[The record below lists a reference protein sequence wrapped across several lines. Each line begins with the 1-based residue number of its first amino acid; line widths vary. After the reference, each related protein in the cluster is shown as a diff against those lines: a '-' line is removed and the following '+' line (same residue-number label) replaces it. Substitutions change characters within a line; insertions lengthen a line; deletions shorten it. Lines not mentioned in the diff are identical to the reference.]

1 MWRQA
6 VAMALRSV
14 QTCIPVFFYAWTC
27 AAAAPVQTLTRCE
40 DLAGWSTSA
49 ELSNDSHEGSSSI
62 AASIPAGETEL
73 VSYDFAATGLQIS
86 DSHSLSFWW
95 KTEGNGLRDFRIRVR
110 DHPLEGGA
118 LLTYRL
124 WSGQE
129 PPRGWQLA
137 VVELARP
144 DRSSDDED
152 QYERR
157 ITFRAASRQ
166 DSEARLFIDH
176 IVSMD
181 RIFSWKIKAPRQ
193 GDSASSLAG
202 PGLDQS
208 RWYFPIEFANHAT
221 KPIRILLGS
230 EGQTLWTQMLR
241 PGTNEVLLPI
251 PPHLLD
257 EREDPDR
264 IPLWAQLPGLDH
276 TRRHWLADLR
286 QGGRSQIWD
295 QFVSARQNGTEA
307 ILPDFSYAGY
317 HYFGKRVPDAT
328 HPVFDV
334 TEYGAIPDD
343 DLSDQSAIAGAIAA
357 AVANGSGIVF
367 FPPGEFLVNTDAD
380 KNEAGEFTPIN
391 IHGSNIVLRGSGSRQ
406 GGTIIRQV
414 NHMPPADENLYS
426 SPYMFHFSPRRRSS
440 RVLATITEGA
450 SRETFWLEVAD
461 SSRLEV
467 GQRVTV
473 AMKSTAAVNEF
484 LVPRLPEHLGGRLQ
498 TDGLEI
504 VEEHGIA
511 EIQGNRIRLYE
522 PLHTNVNPEYEWKVR
537 SHPHLEEIGI
547 EDISFHGSFL
557 EDFVHHK
564 NAIHDGGWS
573 LLKLNR
579 CVNCWVRRTSFVN
592 ASRALDISASRAVS
606 VYHVTLAGNRAH
618 YAVKSQGSYGIW
630 VALSEDLAGQLHGV
644 GMSHGSTGNVFWR
657 VDMHPGQSVDIH
669 KTIPSYANLYD
680 QVSNGRLY
688 GSSGTGIPP
697 HHLRH
702 LVFWNFNHGGDDTYY
717 DFWEGYLRFLH
728 PIVVGFHGNPA
739 SFNARNLEALESNGT
754 AVEPASLF
762 EEQLKMRLTA
772 VPVSLDGLDREW
784 GTLRNTPLPGFA
796 VPESLEAPLE

>member
-1 MWRQA
+1 
-6 VAMALRSV
+6 MALRSV
-14 QTCIPVFFYAWTC
+14 QACIPVFFYAWTC

-40 DLAGWSTSA
+40 DLSGWSASA
-49 ELSNDSHEGSSSI
+49 ELSSDSHEGSTSI

-73 VSYDFAATGLQIS
+73 ISFDFARTGLQIS
-86 DSHSLSFWW
+86 NSHSLSFWW
-95 KTEGNGLRDFRIRVR
+95 KTEGYGLRDLRIRVR
-110 DHPLEGGA
+110 DHPLGGGA

-124 WSGQE
+124 WSGGP

-137 VVELARP
+137 VVELASP
-144 DRSSDDED
+144 HRSSDDED

-157 ITFRAASRQ
+157 ITFRATSRQ

-181 RIFSWKIKAPRQ
+181 RIYSWRIKAPRQ
-193 GDSASSLAG
+193 GDSAASLAR
-202 PGLDQS
+202 PGSDQS
-208 RWYFPIEFANHAT
+208 RWYFPIEFANHAA
-221 KPIRILLGS
+221 KPFRILLGS

-241 PGTNEVLLPI
+241 PGTNEVRLPI

-257 EREDPDR
+257 ELEDPDR

-276 TRRHWLADLR
+276 TRRHWVADLR
-286 QGGRSQIWD
+286 QGGRSRVWD

-317 HYFGKRVPDAT
+317 HYFGKRVPDPT

-343 DLSDQSAIAGAIAA
+343 DLSDQSAIVGAIAA
-357 AVANGSGIVF
+357 AVRNGSGIVF
-367 FPPGEFLVNTDAD
+367 FPPGEFLVNTDSD

-414 NHMPPADENLYS
+414 NHMPPATDNLFS
-426 SPYMFHFSPRRRSS
+426 SPYMFHFSPRRRAS

-450 SRETFWLEVAD
+450 SRETFWLKVGD
-461 SSRLEV
+461 TSRLKV
-467 GQRVTV
+467 GQRVAV

-484 LVPRLPEHLGGRLQ
+484 LVPRLPEHLGERLQ

-504 VEEHGIA
+504 AEEHSIA
-511 EIQGNRIRLYE
+511 EIQGNRIRLHE
-522 PLHTNVNPEYEWKVR
+522 PLHANVNPEFEWKVR
-537 SHPHLEEIGI
+537 SHPHLEEVGV

-557 EDFVHHK
+557 EEFVHHK

-592 ASRALDISASRAVS
+592 ASRALDIVGSAAVS

-618 YAVKSQGSYGIW
+618 YAIKSQASYGIW

-680 QVSNGRLY
+680 QVANGRLY
-688 GSSGTGIPP
+688 GSSGTGVPP

-702 LVFWNFNHGGDDTYY
+702 LVFWNFNHGGDDSYY

-739 SFNARNLEALESNGT
+739 SFNTRNLEVLESNGT
-754 AVEPASLF
+754 AVEPVSLF
-762 EEQLKMRLTA
+762 EAQLKIRLSA
-772 VPVSLDGLDREW
+772 VPVSLDGLRREW
-784 GTLRNTPLPGFA
+784 EALRTMPLPSFA
-796 VPESLEAPLE
+796 VPESREAPRE

>member
-1 MWRQA
+1 
-6 VAMALRSV
+6 MALRSV
-14 QTCIPVFFYAWTC
+14 QACIPVFFYAWTC

-40 DLAGWSTSA
+40 DLSGWSASA
-49 ELSNDSHEGSSSI
+49 ELSSDSHEGSTSI

-73 VSYDFAATGLQIS
+73 ISFDFAGTGLQIS
-86 DSHSLSFWW
+86 NSHSLSFWW
-95 KTEGNGLRDFRIRVR
+95 KTEGYGLRDLRIRVR
-110 DHPLEGGA
+110 DHPLGGGA

-124 WSGQE
+124 WSGGP

-137 VVELARP
+137 VVELASP
-144 DRSSDDED
+144 HRSSDDED

-157 ITFRAASRQ
+157 ITFRATSRQ

-176 IVSMD
+176 IVFMD
-181 RIFSWKIKAPRQ
+181 RIFSWRIKAPRQ
-193 GDSASSLAG
+193 SDSAASLAR
-202 PGLDQS
+202 PGSDQS
-208 RWYFPIEFANHAT
+208 RWYFPIEFANHAAE
-221 KPIRILLGS
+221 PFRILLGS

-241 PGTNEVLLPI
+241 PGTNEVRLPI

-257 EREDPDR
+257 ELEDPDR

-276 TRRHWLADLR
+276 TRRHWVADLR
-286 QGGRSQIWD
+286 QGGRSRVWD

-317 HYFGKRVPDAT
+317 HYFGKRVPDPT

-343 DLSDQSAIAGAIAA
+343 DLSDQSAIVGAIAA
-357 AVANGSGIVF
+357 AVRNGSGIVF
-367 FPPGEFLVNTDAD
+367 FPPGEFLVNTDSD

-414 NHMPPADENLYS
+414 NHMPPATDNLFS
-426 SPYMFHFSPRRRSS
+426 SPYMFHFSPRRRAS

-450 SRETFWLEVAD
+450 SRETFWLKVGD
-461 SSRLEV
+461 TSRLKV
-467 GQRVTV
+467 GQRVAV

-484 LVPRLPEHLGGRLQ
+484 LVPRLPEHLGERLQ

-504 VEEHGIA
+504 AEEHSIA
-511 EIQGNRIRLYE
+511 EIQGNRIRLHE
-522 PLHTNVNPEYEWKVR
+522 PLHANVNPEFEWRVR
-537 SHPHLEEIGI
+537 SHPHLEEVGV

-557 EDFVHHK
+557 EEFVHHK

-592 ASRALDISASRAVS
+592 ASRALDIVGSAAVS

-618 YAVKSQGSYGIW
+618 YAIKSQASYGIW

-680 QVSNGRLY
+680 QVANGRLY
-688 GSSGTGIPP
+688 GSSGTGVPP

-702 LVFWNFNHGGDDTYY
+702 LVFWNFNHGGDDSYY

-739 SFNARNLEALESNGT
+739 SFNTRNLEVLESNGT
-754 AVEPASLF
+754 AVEPVSLF
-762 EEQLKMRLTA
+762 EAQLKIRLSA
-772 VPVSLDGLDREW
+772 VPVSLDGLRREW
-784 GTLRNTPLPGFA
+784 EALRTMPLPSFA
-796 VPESLEAPLE
+796 VPESREAPRE